1 MQDKLRIGVVI
12 TESYSPESGGAFS
25 YYAALLNAID
35 RHVFNPLLEFVF
47 VRWGEGET
55 LAFDKEFLQIDQG
68 TFKSD
73 KARSKKT
80 LSNISKIPF
89 SFVREQLKTRY
100 ETYITGSLKMKKK
113 NNVEAWLKHHRVDLL
128 YHLTPTT
135 EDLNFPF
142 VVTHWDIAHYSTWAL
157 PEISMNGVFEE
168 RELLYSSCYNK
179 AFAIFCESETGKKE
193 LLRFKQI
200 HEDKVF
206 VVPIFPGQ
214 IIDLQIE
221 KDEQLTRL
229 RDEFSLQPHSYYLY
243 PAQFWAH
250 KNHYHLLLAFSKVL
264 SVHPHLKLVLC
275 GSDKGNLAYLEK
287 VIAQLQLQDSVLIP
301 GFVPNETLYSL
312 YKNAIAL
319 VMPTLLGPT
328 NMPLLEAAFMGCPVI
343 TSASD
348 GHKELLGDFGTYVD
362 PLDEDA
368 IANAML
374 AKKAAAPQP
383 EPVFQNNTNT
393 IEAAIQKI
401 EAHFLVIRKTRKLFG
416 DNFEQY

>member
-12 TESYSPESGGAFS
+12 TENYTPESGGAFS
-25 YYAALLNAID
+25 YYAALLSAID
-35 RHVFNPLLEFVF
+35 RHVFHPLLEFVF
-47 VRWGEGET
+47 VRWGEGGPLVFE
-55 LAFDKEFLQIDQG
+55 KEFLQIQPGAYSTEIAD
-68 TFKSD
+68 
-73 KARSKKT
+73 SKKT
-80 LSNISKIPF
+80 LSRISKIPV
-89 SFVREQLKTRY
+89 SFIRELLKTRY
-100 ETYITGSLKMKKK
+100 ESYTRISLKTKKK
-113 NNVEAWLKHHRVDLL
+113 TDVEDWLKQQKIDLL

-135 EDLNFPF
+135 EEMNFPF

-168 RELLYSSCYNK
+168 REMLYSNCYNK

-200 HEDKVF
+200 HEDKIF
-206 VVPIFPGQ
+206 VVPIFPGK
-214 IIDLQIE
+214 IIDLQISRE
-221 KDEQLTRL
+221 KQLAL
-229 RDEFSLQPHSYYLY
+229 LANEFSLQPGSYYLY

-250 KNHYHLLLAFSKVL
+250 KNHYHLLLAFSRVL

-287 VIAQLQLQDSVLIP
+287 VITQLHLKDSVLIP
-301 GFVPNETLYSL
+301 GFVPDETLYSL

-328 NMPLLEAAFMGCPVI
+328 NMPLLEAAYMGCPVI
-343 TSASD
+343 TSDSA
-348 GHKELLGDFGTYVD
+348 GHRELLGDYGNYVD

-368 IANAML
+368 IAAAML
-374 AKKAAAPQP
+374 EKEAAALQAV
-383 EPVFQNNTNT
+383 PVFRNDTNT
-393 IEAAIQKI
+393 IDAAISKI
-401 EAHFLVIRKTRKLFG
+401 EDHFLVIRKTRKLFG